1 MWGFLSFLV
10 ITVSAQ
16 AVLGLP
22 ETKKPTVSATTG
34 FGADPSINAK
44 AIFTAAGSGKKSLA
58 NYPSS
63 PQGGSKCHI
72 FGDWLDLVPGTPIF
86 QFIAD
91 MDVDCDGT
99 QVREFSTLCVSVI

>member
-1 MWGFLSFLV
+1 MWGLLSLLV
-10 ITVSAQ
+10 IIVSAQ
-16 AVLGLP
+16 AVLALP
-22 ETKKPTVSATTG
+22 KTKKPTVSATTG

-58 NYPSS
+58 NYLSS
-63 PQGGSKCHI
+63 PEGGSKVDI
-72 FGDWLDLVPGTPIF
+72 FGDWLDLVPGTPIY

-99 QVREFSTLCVSVI
+99 QVRGFSTA